1 MRSIR
6 FVPGILVAALA
17 VSTIAAPAR
26 AADVSKYLPDGTMLV
41 VSLNLKQLLDSPLVK
56 SDEKAFKS
64 GMAELTKVLEGFG
77 VDPNKD
83 LTRVVMATG
92 MDPKNALVLLE
103 GKFDSE
109 KVHGKLKELAQD
121 KKNNLSVAND
131 AKVAHYKIK
140 IPKGAMPQPGMPD
153 TVLLTPL
160 DENFMVVAMDESAL
174 GDAIAKRGGKKA
186 EVKEDVVTL
195 IGKINPKETVSLVV
209 VPPTEMLAGS
219 PVDGLKTVTGGVTVA
234 DGIKTNIMLTTKDGD
249 TAKTLAQLINEGLS
263 QVKAIVPLI
272 ASQQPS
278 FGPKEQKML
287 TDVIDTFKATPG
299 DDGVKLQGEI
309 SKEFIEKAAKKDQ

>member
-6 FVPGILVAALA
+6 FVRGLLGAALA
-17 VSTIAAPAR
+17 VAIVAGPAR
-26 AADVSKYLPDGTMLV
+26 AADVSKYLPDGTLLV
-41 VSLNLKQLLDSPLVK
+41 VSLNLKQLMDAPLVK
-56 SDEKAFKS
+56 TDEKAFKN
-64 GMAELTKVLEGFG
+64 GMAELTKVLQGFG

-83 LTRVVMATG
+83 LTRVVVAAG

-109 KVHGKLKELAQD
+109 KVHGKLKEMAKD
-121 KKNNLSVAND
+121 KKNNLSVADD

-140 IPKGAMPQPGMPD
+140 IPKAAIPQPGLPD

-160 DENFMVVAMDESAL
+160 DENFMAVAMDESAL

-186 EVKEDVVTL
+186 EVKADVVDL
-195 IGKINPKETVSLVV
+195 ISKINPKETVSLVV
-209 VPPTEMLAGS
+209 VPPAEMLAGS

-234 DGIKTNIMLTTKDGD
+234 DGIKTNIMLATKDGD

-272 ASQQPS
+272 ASQEPN
-278 FGPKEQKML
+278 FGPKEQKVL
-287 TDVIDTFKATPG
+287 SDLIDTFKATAG
-299 DDGVKLQGEI
+299 NDGVKLQGDI
-309 SKEFIEKAAKKDQ
+309 SKEFIEKSTKKDQ